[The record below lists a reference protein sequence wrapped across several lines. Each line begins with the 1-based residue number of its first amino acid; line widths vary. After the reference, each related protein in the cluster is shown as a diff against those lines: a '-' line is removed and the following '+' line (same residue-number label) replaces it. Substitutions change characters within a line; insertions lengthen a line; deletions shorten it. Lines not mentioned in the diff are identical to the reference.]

1 MAYGGQEV
9 LHVVQHDQRR
19 AALAHAVGDRLQR
32 RADGI
37 AVGADGS
44 GHCRQHLVGGHDV
57 RQPREPHAPGVV
69 VEERRCRRQGQAGLA
84 CAAAPDNGHEPLPVV
99 QQRAADAR
107 EVRLASDKPRSPGR
121 QVVGAERLSAD
132 RRERRRA
139 ATINH
144 GAEQRL
150 GRREVLE
157 AVRAQWLGGQ
167 CIPNQVACR
176 RSDEQLATVCRG
188 RHARR
193 PMYLQ
198 AHVAGRVTLHVADMQ
213 PHPHAELP
221 DLGRPTVRPHR
232 PLSAHGRPRASR
244 RLREGR
250 DERVTLRAVDV
261 TAFGDD
267 GASHQRMMVVKDP
280 GPRRTER
287 ARQPRG
293 TFYVGEQ
300 QRDRPDRRLQ
310 RFLHHPIVRRVR
322 QPQRPP
328 RRAMLQAAPELR
340 RAIESW
346 WRPAPR
352 VKSSA
357 TGRSAAGGLTSWPSR
372 P

>member
-1 MAYGGQEV
+1 M
-9 LHVVQHDQRR
+9 
-19 AALAHAVGDRLQR
+19 
-32 RADGI
+32 
-37 AVGADGS
+37 
-44 GHCRQHLVGGHDV
+44 
-57 RQPREPHAPGVV
+57 
-69 VEERRCRRQGQAGLA
+69 
-84 CAAAPDNGHEPLPVV
+84 
-99 QQRAADAR
+99 
-107 EVRLASDKPRSPGR
+107 
-121 QVVGAERLSAD
+121 
-132 RRERRRA
+132 
-139 ATINH
+139 
-144 GAEQRL
+144 
-150 GRREVLE
+150 
-157 AVRAQWLGGQ
+157 
-167 CIPNQVACR
+167 
-176 RSDEQLATVCRG
+176 CRG

-287 ARQPRG
+287 ARQPRR

-322 QPQRPP
+322 QAQRPP

-340 RAIESW
+340 LGDRELAAPSAAREIVGYRSVSSRRLDVLAVTTVTG
-346 WRPAPR
+346 RPSCSSRDGSRGAA
-352 VKSSA
+352 SA
-357 TGRSAAGGLTSWPSR
+357 TRAPAASRRSPR
-372 P
+372 